1 MGIIATI
8 EYEGHQIL
16 VKGFDSKISIA
27 YDGKVV
33 SRKKFITQDKYWF
46 QAYEKD
52 KHVDYE
58 IEVEYTP
65 EGFIIKAHRNGTQI
79 FSKNPFS

>member
-1 MGIIATI
+1 MGIIASI
-8 EYEGHQIL
+8 DYDGHQIL
-16 VKGFDSKISIA
+16 VNGLDSKISIE

-33 SRKKFITQDKYWF
+33 SRKKFITRDKYWF
-46 QAYEKD
+46 QAYEKG

-65 EGFIIKAHRNGTQI
+65 EGFIINVYRNGIQI
-79 FSKNPFS
+79 FSKNPF

>member
-1 MGIIATI
+1 MGIIASI
-8 EYEGHQIL
+8 DYDGHQIL
-16 VKGFDSKISIA
+16 VNGLDSKISIE

-33 SRKKFITQDKYWF
+33 SRKKFITRDKYWF
-46 QAYEKD
+46 QAYEKG

-65 EGFIIKAHRNGTQI
+65 EGFVINVHRNGIQI
-79 FSKNPFS
+79 FSKNPF